1 MLDVLFFKSE
11 ALQINM
17 KCHALNILGSLEIY
31 NSYKMEHLDLVV
43 MLMHDE

>member
-1 MLDVLFFKSE
+1 MLDVSFLKSE
-11 ALQINM
+11 ALQMNM

-31 NSYKMEHLDLVV
+31 NNYKMEQIDLVV